1 MLKKGKSMK
10 LLIVEDE
17 IDLLENIA
25 DGLRHLGYAVD
36 TADNGIDGEEMAL
49 VNGYDLAILDVN
61 LPGMDGFSILRS
73 IRKENRTMNVIMLT
87 ARSGVED
94 RVAGLDLGAN
104 DYIVK
109 PFHFEELEAR
119 IRSLLRRKQIVEDIV
134 LHAQGLCFDTKKKQA
149 FYGDNPIRLT
159 GKETSILEYLMV
171 HQGSFVSQEELL
183 EHVWDDERNEFSNTV
198 RVHMSSL
205 RKKLHSACG
214 KSVIRNEIGKGYI
227 IEKED

>member
-1 MLKKGKSMK
+1 MK
-10 LLIVEDE
+10 LLVVEDE
-17 IDLLENIA
+17 IDLLEDIA

-49 VNGYDLAILDVN
+49 VNDYDLVVLDIN
-61 LPGMDGFSILRS
+61 LPGMDGFSVLRS
-73 IRKENRTMNVIMLT
+73 IREENHTVNVIILT
-87 ARSGVED
+87 ARSDVKD

-104 DYIVK
+104 DYILK

-119 IRSLLRRKQIVEDIV
+119 IRSLLRRKQVVENIF
-134 LHAQGLCFDTKKKQA
+134 LHAQGLRFDTKKKQA
-149 FYGDNPIRLT
+149 YFEENPIRLT
-159 GKETSILEYLMV
+159 GKETSILEYLMI
-171 HQGSFVSQEELL
+171 HQGRFVSQEELL

-205 RKKLHSACG
+205 RKKLNFVCG
-214 KSVIRNEIGKGYI
+214 KSIIRNEIGKGYI